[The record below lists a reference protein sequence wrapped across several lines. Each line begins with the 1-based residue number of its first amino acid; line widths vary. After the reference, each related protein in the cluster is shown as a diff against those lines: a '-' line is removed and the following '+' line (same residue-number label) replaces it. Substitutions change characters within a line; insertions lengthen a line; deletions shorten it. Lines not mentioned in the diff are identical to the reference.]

1 MSHEE
6 LDNNF
11 RYFDSATTYLE
22 QADGIE
28 IDSGGLTVHNGDIN
42 LENGNLRYNPRLEFF
57 DLVAS
62 SNTMVFDSAQSVLIG
77 TDFNPNSTRFRVS
90 GTGNQK
96 YEVGC
101 ATSVSGQEVFQQMG
115 PADAAGTLSGG
126 IKSIQKSANAWDWTL
141 ALVSYNPTD
150 GHQNAIEIDNTGDID
165 MKGDVTFNGTAE
177 FKDSASFEN
186 GIKVENGIE
195 LNSGDLNV
203 NSGDINMHGGNI
215 HLDSGFT
222 IVLEGIDLNTLIDA
236 GGGLTIMDSAPVDP
250 TEGDMW
256 LSPLTN
262 DVLIWDGEYWFDFP
276 AGGAGGGGGLTISAT
291 EPVNPAIGD
300 MWLSPNTGEVLVW
313 DGTFWF
319 DFPAPSTEDARI
331 SDAQITY
338 WDSAYG
344 WGDHSTAGYLTS
356 ETTYTASNGVQK
368 SANEFSMTGS
378 YTGDFTVTGTVQAT
392 GDVKAYYNAS
402 DERLKKDIT
411 PITNAIDKVSSLNG
425 VDFEYIASGIKSTGL
440 IAQDVREVSPTA
452 VYEDEEGNLGV
463 RYQLLTG
470 LLVEA
475 VKELKAEIEE
485 LKKGR

>member
-1 MSHEE
+1 MASFVSKYNLTLREEKGGPLSHEE

-42 LENGNLRYNPRLEFF
+42 LENGNLRYNPKLEFF

-115 PADAAGTLSGG
+115 PADVAGTLSGG

-150 GHQNAIEIDNTGDID
+150 GHQNAIEIDNSGDID

-195 LNSGDLNV
+195 LNSGDLNI
-203 NSGDINMHGGNI
+203 NSGDLNLHGGDI

-222 IVLEGIDLNTLIDA
+222 IILEGIDLNTLIDA

-262 DVLIWDGEYWFDFP
+262 EVLIWDG
-276 AGGAGGGGGLTISAT
+276 S
-291 EPVNPAIGD
+291 
-300 MWLSPNTGEVLVW
+300 
-313 DGTFWF
+313 FWF
-319 DFPAPSTEDARI
+319 DFPINLDLSSFSDDRI
-331 SDAQITY
+331 TDTQITY
-338 WDSAYG
+338 WDTAYG
-344 WGDHSTAGYLTS
+344 WGDHSTAGYIGDAPNNAN
-356 ETTYTASNGVQK
+356 TYGRKGAAWVTIPVHTASNGVGLTG
-368 SANEFSMTGS
+368 ADFSMTGAYTGNFAVTGKITASADVVAFSDESLKENVETLDGSKVFEMRGVS
-378 YTGDFTVTGTVQAT
+378 YTRVDQDGRPSSGVIAQELEQIAPELVTENE
-392 GDVKAYYNAS
+392 D
-402 DERLKKDIT
+402 
-411 PITNAIDKVSSLNG
+411 
-425 VDFEYIASGIKSTGL
+425 GIKGVAYGNTIGYL
-440 IAQDVREVSPTA
+440 IESIK
-452 VYEDEEGNLGV
+452 L
-463 RYQLLTG
+463 
-470 LLVEA
+470 
-475 VKELKAEIEE
+475 LKAEIEE